1 MLGADTG
8 NVCCCLSKMKQT
20 RHHQHR
26 HQVKKAKKKQM
37 AKKVSIDEF
46 ISELDRY
53 AKQSLA
59 DSKRFVTLSSAEVE
73 WTAKSLMRD
82 TLTNPDVS
90 YGKKGHHP
98 SVEGYAP
105 APDKGTLLQSVT
117 HSVKVEGNEAIGE
130 VGSII
135 QNSNYPRFLEYG
147 TSKMKPRPWL
157 SASLIKCQSFMANLW
172 KEIFG

>member
-1 MLGADTG
+1 
-8 NVCCCLSKMKQT
+8 
-20 RHHQHR
+20 
-26 HQVKKAKKKQM
+26 M
-37 AKKVSIDEF
+37 AKAISIDGF
-46 ISELDRY
+46 IAELDRY
-53 AKQSLA
+53 SKQALA

-73 WTAKSLMRD
+73 RTAKTIMRD
-82 TLTNPDVS
+82 TITNPKVT

-98 SVEGYAP
+98 SVEGNPP
-105 APDKGTLLQSVT
+105 AVDKGTLLQSIT

-147 TSKMKPRPWL
+147 TSNNLKPRPWL
-157 SASLIKCQSFMANLW
+157 STALIKCQSFMANLW